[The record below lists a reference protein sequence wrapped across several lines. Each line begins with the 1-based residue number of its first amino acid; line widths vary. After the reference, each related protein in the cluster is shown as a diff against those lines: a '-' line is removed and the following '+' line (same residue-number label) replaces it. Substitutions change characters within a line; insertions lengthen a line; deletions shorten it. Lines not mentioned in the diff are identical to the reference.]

1 MNRRHFLKLA
11 LAAPALPGLWQA
23 LSNEDLIRIRQRLL
37 DTINQQ
43 RRQFQLR
50 DVELDSFASRVAEQH
65 AAEMTKAG
73 FTSHWNQA
81 GHKPYLRYSQLG
93 GNDAVRENVAGRW
106 SNSGIAAASVAEIV
120 ENLHQA
126 MFFEKPPHDG
136 HRQNILYPFHTHLGL
151 AVAYNGYRVQ
161 LAQEF
166 VARYIE
172 FATIPR
178 RARQGEVLN
187 LQGEILYDGFDLHNI
202 EVRYEA
208 TPSSMTVAELNRT
221 GDYQFPSDKLV
232 LRAKLAA
239 GYSYQDGTAGVID
252 YQANLGEFRC
262 PLDFKAAKPGI
273 YIIIVWLKQGEK
285 PFPASNICIEVK

>member
-1 MNRRHFLKLA
+1 MNRRHFLNLA
-11 LAAPALPGLWQA
+11 LAAPMLPYLIDS
-23 LSNEDLIRIRQRLL
+23 LSNEELTRIRQRLL
-37 DTINQQ
+37 ATINQQ

-50 DVELDSFASRVAEQH
+50 DVELDSFATRVAEQH

-81 GHKPYLRYSQLG
+81 GYKPYLRYSQLG

-106 SNSGIAAASVAEIV
+106 SNSGIVATAVADIV

-126 MFFEKPPHDG
+126 MFLEKPPHDG

-166 VARYIE
+166 VARYVE
-172 FATIPR
+172 FGTTPR
-178 RARQGEVLN
+178 RVRKGEVIE
-187 LQGEILYDGFDLHNI
+187 LQGEILYDGFELHNI

-208 TPSSMTVAELNRT
+208 APQPMTVAELNRT
-221 GDYQFPSDKLV
+221 GDYQFPTEKII
-232 LRAKLAA
+232 LRPQLTA
-239 GYSYQDGTAGVID
+239 GYRYQDGTAGVID

-262 PLDFKAAKPGI
+262 PIDFKATQPGV

-285 PFPASNICIEVK
+285 PFPASNICVEVK